1 MNSIK
6 LKLDPKM
13 ATWFVVV
20 VVVVAIVVARAVA
33 LVVALVVALAFRCF
47 EVTRNYR
54 ICIPR

>member
-13 ATWFVVV
+13 ATGFVV

-47 EVTRNYR
+47 EVGGW
-54 ICIPR
+54 

>member
-13 ATWFVVV
+13 ATGF
-20 VVVVAIVVARAVA
+20 VVVAIVVARAVA

-47 EVTRNYR
+47 EVGGW
-54 ICIPR
+54 

>member
-13 ATWFVVV
+13 TTGF

-47 EVTRNYR
+47 EVGGW
-54 ICIPR
+54 

>member
-13 ATWFVVV
+13 ATGFV

-33 LVVALVVALAFRCF
+33 LFVALVVALAFR
-47 EVTRNYR
+47 
-54 ICIPR
+54 

>member
-13 ATWFVVV
+13 ATGF

-33 LVVALVVALAFRCF
+33 LVALVVALAFRCF
-47 EVTRNYR
+47 EVGGW
-54 ICIPR
+54 